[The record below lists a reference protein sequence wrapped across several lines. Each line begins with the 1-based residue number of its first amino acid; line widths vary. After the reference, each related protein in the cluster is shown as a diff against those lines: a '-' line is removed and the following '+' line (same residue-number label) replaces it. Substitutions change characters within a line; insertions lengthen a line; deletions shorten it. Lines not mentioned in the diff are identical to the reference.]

1 MRVVA
6 SKNVGTSH
14 PGHHAEADAKKTKGD
29 VSMRPTK
36 CIAATVLLAT
46 LTLPVGLAAKSKEKH
61 KPHHHHYKL
70 IDLRTFG
77 GPQSWV
83 MGGFEGSAATLS
95 NAGTVAGTANTPD
108 SNPNYNY
115 GCQPANTFASFT
127 CNVFGTPDPFVE
139 HAFQFK
145 NGVLV
150 DLGVLPGGYNSYV
163 QWVSTN
169 GLIAGDSENGLID
182 PLAGVPEARGVLWQ
196 NGEPPIDLGT
206 FGGGQ
211 SAAFAVNGRGQ
222 VVGFASNTIA
232 DPFDG
237 FGTQIR
243 AYLWQNGVKQD
254 LGTLGTGTDAM
265 ATLVNEHGQVAGV
278 SFTSTAINP
287 RTGSPNIDPFF
298 WENGKIQDIGTFGGG
313 IGAPFQINNRG
324 QVVGQED
331 LPPGGTGQAQA
342 FLWKNGVLTHLGT
355 LPGGISSRAL
365 WINDAGEIVGFSGIQ
380 NDQFL
385 HAVLWNP
392 EIVDLGTLDG
402 DPCSWAQSI
411 NLSGQIVGGT
421 LDCST
426 GVSLH
431 AFLWENGGP
440 MVDLNTLIPPGS
452 NLQLNQVGSIND
464 RGEITGE
471 AITSNGDNHGF
482 LLIPCDD
489 KHAGVEG
496 CDYSLVDTPVAVHQA
511 SSVVRNLSSH
521 PLPQSLMRRMN
532 RYHFPGLAFGPRN

>member
-1 MRVVA
+1 MR
-6 SKNVGTSH
+6 S
-14 PGHHAEADAKKTKGD
+14 TK
-29 VSMRPTK
+29 R
-36 CIAATVLLAT
+36 IAAMALLAA
-46 LTLPVGLAAKSKEKH
+46 LAFPAGLVAKSKQNH
-61 KPHHHHYKL
+61 KPQHHHYKL

-182 PLAGVPEARGVLWQ
+182 PLAGVPEARGALWQ

-278 SFTSTAINP
+278 SFTSTDINP

-313 IGAPFQINNRG
+313 IGAPLQINNRG

-331 LPPGGTGQAQA
+331 LPPGGTGKAQA
-342 FLWKNGVLTHLGT
+342 FLWRNGVLTHLGT
-355 LPGGISSRAL
+355 LPGGISSRAH

-392 EIVDLGTLDG
+392 EIVDLGTVDG
-402 DPCSWAQSI
+402 DPCSLALSI
-411 NLSGQIVGGT
+411 NSSGQIVGGT

-452 NLQLNQVGSIND
+452 NLQLNQAVSIND

-496 CDYSLVDTPVAVHQA
+496 CDYSMVEARAVA
-511 SSVVRNLSSH
+511 SVPPAVRAVSEHAPTVSMWQRNT
-521 PLPQSLMRRMN
+521 RF
-532 RYHFPGLAFGPRN
+532 HFPRPVIGQRN

>member
-1 MRVVA
+1 
-6 SKNVGTSH
+6 
-14 PGHHAEADAKKTKGD
+14 
-29 VSMRPTK
+29 MRPTK
-36 CIAATVLLAT
+36 CIAATALLAT

-61 KPHHHHYKL
+61 KPQHHHYKL

-95 NAGTVAGTANTPD
+95 NAGTVADTANTPD

-182 PLAGVPEARGVLWQ
+182 PLAGVPEARGALWQ

-211 SAAFAVNGRGQ
+211 SAALAVNGRGQ

-331 LPPGGTGQAQA
+331 LPPGCTGKAQA

-355 LPGGISSRAL
+355 LPGGISSSAH

-392 EIVDLGTLDG
+392 EIVDLGTVDG
-402 DPCSWAQSI
+402 DPCSLAQSI
-411 NLSGQIVGGT
+411 NSSGQIVGGT

-440 MVDLNTLIPPGS
+440 AVDLNTLIPPSSG
-452 NLQLNQVGSIND
+452 LQLTQAVSIND
-464 RGEITGE
+464 RGEITGQGVTP
-471 AITSNGDNHGF
+471 AGDNHAF
-482 LLIPCDD
+482 LLIPCGESRGDD
-489 KHAGVEG
+489 QGCEQQSEG
-496 CDYSLVDTPVAVHQA
+496 AVAVPQA
-511 SSVVRNLSSH
+511 HLAVRESSGQKLSTPLLRRTYPHSILGHEPGQRN
-521 PLPQSLMRRMN
+521 
-532 RYHFPGLAFGPRN
+532 

>member
-1 MRVVA
+1 MKSVKLGIPAVALLVV
-6 SKNVGTSH
+6 
-14 PGHHAEADAKKTKGD
+14 
-29 VSMRPTK
+29 
-36 CIAATVLLAT
+36 LAI
-46 LTLPVGLAAKSKEKH
+46 PVGLAAQDSQNPHNRKH
-61 KPHHHHYKL
+61 HRYKL

-108 SNPNYNY
+108 SNPNYSY
-115 GCQPANTFASFT
+115 PCNTFGSFT

-182 PLAGVPEARGVLWQ
+182 PLVGIPEARGVLWE
-196 NGEPPIDLGT
+196 NGQPPIDLGT
-206 FGGGQ
+206 FGGNE
-211 SAAFAVNGRGQ
+211 STAFAVNGRGQ
-222 VVGFASNTIA
+222 VVGFATNTIP
-232 DPFDG
+232 DEFSG
-237 FGTQIR
+237 NGTQNR
-243 AYLWQNGVKQD
+243 AFLWQNGVKQD
-254 LGTLGTGTDAM
+254 LGTLGTGTDAF

-278 SFTSTAINP
+278 SLTTTIIDP
-287 RTGSPNIDPFF
+287 HTGFPNVDPFF

-313 IGAPFQINNRG
+313 IGGPFQINNRG

-331 LPPGGTGQAQA
+331 LPPGGTGKAQA

-355 LPGGISSRAL
+355 LPGGISSSAH

-392 EIVDLGTLDG
+392 EIVDLGTVDG
-402 DPCSWAQSI
+402 DPCSLAQSI
-411 NLSGQIVGGT
+411 NSSGQIVGGT

-452 NLQLNQVGSIND
+452 NLQLNQAESIND
-464 RGEITGE
+464 RAEIAGQATTSSGE
-471 AITSNGDNHGF
+471 NHAF
-482 LLIPCDD
+482 MLIPCDE
-489 KHAGVEG
+489 HHPGVEG
-496 CDYSLVDTPVAVHQA
+496 CDYSLVDRSTATRAVTSLPVAQNPTTTNTLSTGAA
-511 SSVVRNLSSH
+511 SRVRFLGHHLMPWYRNFG
-521 PLPQSLMRRMN
+521 LPTQ
-532 RYHFPGLAFGPRN
+532 P